1 VRPIRPDPG
10 ILIPGA
16 IVTTPFPY
24 EPGAA
29 RGPVPPP
36 ECPAH
41 GLGPGGVRRLYGPDA
56 EQDPQGLYDKLRAE
70 HGTVA
75 PVLLHGDVPA
85 WLVLGHSENLHMT
98 RTPSQFSRDSRRW
111 RALQDGSVGA
121 DHPLAPIFTWQPVC
135 VFADGATHERLRGA
149 VTDSMG
155 RIDTLGVRRHI
166 NRYSNRL
173 VNEFC
178 QEGHV
183 DLVSQFSERLP
194 MMVLCAI
201 IGMPEEYNDRMVEA
215 ARDMTRGTET
225 AVASNA
231 YVLEVLT
238 RLVERRRREPA
249 DDFATWLIEHPAGLN
264 DQEVGEHLRLVL
276 IAAYEATTNL
286 IANVL
291 RMVLTDPRFRARLSG
306 GHMTVPEAVEQTLW
320 DEPPFTAVL
329 GRWAVGDTELGG
341 KRISAGDALVVG
353 IAPANTDP
361 VVRPDLGADMVGNR
375 AHLAFSG
382 GPHECPGQ
390 DIGRAIADV
399 GVDALLMR
407 LPDLE
412 LAVEESELKWI
423 GNIMSRHLVE
433 LPADFATRL
442 PQDDKEPPSMGRPH
456 PQPQA
461 WEVQSATRHTGP
473 ARMPGRAAVS
483 APVPPRAPVAAAV
496 PPRASVAD
504 AVTGK
509 TDGAVA
515 EGTRQ
520 EGPGT
525 GESAVMAVPVKAVAE
540 AEGPSAEPV
549 PTGQIPQQ
557 RDDAAPTRLWRAV
570 SRWWAGS

>member
-1 VRPIRPDPG
+1 M
-10 ILIPGA
+10 
-16 IVTTPFPY
+16 TTPFHY

-41 GLGPGGVRRLYGPDA
+41 GLGAGPGGIRRFYGPEA
-56 EQDPQGLYDKLRAE
+56 ERDPHGLYDKLRAE

-111 RALQDGSVGA
+111 RALQDGSVGP
-121 DHPLAPIFTWQPVC
+121 DHPLAPIFTWQPIC
-135 VFADGATHERLRGA
+135 VFADGATHERQRGA

-155 RIDTLGVRRHI
+155 RIDTRGVRRHI

-194 MMVLCAI
+194 MMVMCAI
-201 IGMPEEYNDRMVEA
+201 LGMPEEYNDRMVQA
-215 ARDMTRGTET
+215 ARDMTRGTAT

-231 YVLEVLT
+231 YVLDVLT

-264 DQEVGEHLRLVL
+264 DQEVSEHLRLIL
-276 IAAYEATTNL
+276 IASYEATANL

-320 DEPPFTAVL
+320 DEPPFTAVF

-341 KRISAGDALVVG
+341 KRIRAGDALIVG

-412 LAVEESELKWI
+412 LAVDENELKWI

-433 LPADFATRL
+433 LPADFAARP
-442 PQDDKEPPSMGRPH
+442 PQDDREPPSMGRPH
-456 PQPQA
+456 PQPQE
-461 WEVQSATRHTGP
+461 WEVQSAVRHTGP
-473 ARMPGRAAVS
+473 TPERPPAPDPVPVPPAAPVAPAVS
-483 APVPPRAPVAAAV
+483 AAAA
-496 PPRASVAD
+496 
-504 AVTGK
+504 
-509 TDGAVA
+509 TDGAA
-515 EGTRQ
+515 ND
-520 EGPGT
+520 GT
-525 GESAVMAVPVKAVAE
+525 GEGDP
-540 AEGPSAEPV
+540 GPSAAATTAVDPAET
-549 PTGQIPQQ
+549 PTAGPAVTDRIPQQ
-557 RDDAAPTRLWRAV
+557 RGVSAPTRLWRVV
-570 SRWWAGS
+570 SRWWSAG